1 MKKLL
6 FALLLIST
14 STFAQVDSRKAAD
27 AAQEKMTQGGEMKE
41 GWTKGGV
48 LSINLNHTSQDNWV
62 GASQKYNLAINGS
75 LNYFAYRKWDK
86 NLWKN
91 DVLLAY
97 GVNRNDASFDM
108 FQKNDDRLVL
118 SSVFARQIKK
128 NLYYAGALDVNT
140 QMTAGY
146 DYATI
151 TKYDSAAQKPTAY
164 AKNSNF
170 LTPGNI
176 RLGIGLLWQPRKNL
190 SVYFSPLTMNMFT
203 KLDKDFL
210 NVKFNSVEAGKKVN
224 VGFGSLL
231 RADYFTTINKQFT
244 YKTRFTAFT
253 DYLNRPFER
262 IDLDWTNSLLFNA
275 TKYIGVKFDLNFR
288 YYEGQN
294 PKAPYKVQI
303 LEMLGV
309 GFAYKF

>member
-6 FALLLIST
+6 FALLLTST

-27 AAQEKMTQGGEMKE
+27 AAQEKMTTTGEMKE
-41 GWTKGGV
+41 GWTKGGI
-48 LSINLNHTSQDNWV
+48 LSINLNHTSNDSWT

-75 LNYFAYRKWDK
+75 LNYFAYKKWDK

-97 GVNRNDASFDM
+97 GVNRNEASFDL

-118 SSVFARQIKK
+118 SSMFARQIKK
-128 NLYYAGALDVNT
+128 NLYSAAALDINT
-140 QMTAGY
+140 QVAPGFNY
-146 DYATI
+146 DSI
-151 TKYDSAAQKPTAY
+151 TKVNAEGKPTAF
-164 AKNSNF
+164 KKTSNF
-170 LTPGNI
+170 LSPGAI
-176 RLGIGLLWQPRKNL
+176 RLGIGVLYQPKTNL
-190 SVYFSPLTMNMFT
+190 SVYFSPLTMNMYT

-210 NVKFNSVEAGKKVN
+210 NTTLNAVEAGEKVN

-231 RADYFTTINKQFT
+231 KVDYFTTINKTFT
-244 YKTRFTAFT
+244 YKTRFAAFT
-253 DYLNRPFER
+253 DYLNRPFDKV
-262 IDLDWTNSLLFNA
+262 DLDWTNSLMFNA

-294 PKAPYKVQI
+294 PLAPYKIQI

>member
-1 MKKLL
+1 MLL
-6 FALLLIST
+6 AAST
-14 STFAQVDSRKAAD
+14 LTMFAQADSRKAAD
-27 AAQEKMTQGGEMKE
+27 AVQDKVTATGEIKE

-48 LSINLNHTSQDNWV
+48 LSINLNHTSNDEWA

-75 LNYFAYRKWDK
+75 LNYFAYKKWDK

-97 GVNRNDASFDM
+97 GVNMNEATFDK

-118 SSVFARQIKK
+118 SSMFARQIKK
-128 NLYYAGALDVNT
+128 NLYYAGALDINT
-140 QMTAGY
+140 QMAPGY
-146 DYATI
+146 N
-151 TKYDSAAQKPTAY
+151 YDSIQNVNSDGKPTAF
-164 AKNSNF
+164 KKTSNF

-176 RLGIGLLWQPRKNL
+176 RLGVGILYQPRANL
-190 SVYFSPLTMNMFT
+190 SVYFSPLTMNAYT
-203 KLDKDFL
+203 KIDKDFR
-210 NVKFNSVEAGKKVN
+210 NEFMNSVEAGKAVN
-224 VGFGSLL
+224 IGVGSLL
-231 RADYFTTINKQFT
+231 KVDYFTTINKTFT

-253 DYLNRPFER
+253 DYLDRPFNK

-294 PKAPYKVQI
+294 RYKVQI